1 MSTTFLWIGIVVFL
15 AGVAVR
21 YIYKYR
27 YYRDYKDTAHT
38 DLQRRGLKDLYR
50 PKIFIGLVLQLI
62 GCVIS
67 IISIW

>member
-1 MSTTFLWIGIVVFL
+1 MSATFFWIGIAVFL

-21 YIYKYR
+21 YIYN
-27 YYRDYKDTAHT
+27 RDYKDTAHT
-38 DLQRRGLKDLYR
+38 ELQRRGLKDFYR
-50 PKIFIGLVLQLI
+50 PKIFIGLVLQAI

>member
-1 MSTTFLWIGIVVFL
+1 M
-15 AGVAVR
+15 R

-50 PKIFIGLVLQLI
+50 PKIFIGLTLQAI